1 MYLLRLI
8 TTTKDSTT
16 SGIFTYASNGSIFKK
31 ILHENMNDKSY
42 IGFNYTKLI
51 YTTLT
56 THNAAVYA
64 NKPTM
69 IDRMEYKDCQVK
81 HLFGLNQLGN
91 IFTK

>member
-51 YTTLT
+51 YIALN
-56 THNAAVYA
+56 THNAHNDQKFQREQKKSSPIFKCKTIISALFCHY
-64 NKPTM
+64 
-69 IDRMEYKDCQVK
+69 IDV
-81 HLFGLNQLGN
+81 F
-91 IFTK
+91 